1 MSSLYRSSLVDY
13 CNILKYSSCF
23 AELANH
29 LIEFGSSF
37 SVLGESESDAVGV
50 ALSRFG
56 VVSARLAASTTVHVR
71 LRSSSL
77 CCFLRNKHF

>member
-1 MSSLYRSSLVDY
+1 MHV
-13 CNILKYSSCF
+13 CF

-37 SVLGESESDAVGV
+37 SVLGESEAEAVGV

-56 VVSARLAASTTVHVR
+56 AVAARLAASTTIHV
-71 LRSSSL
+71 SS
-77 CCFLRNKHF
+77 FANPRMGIFARV